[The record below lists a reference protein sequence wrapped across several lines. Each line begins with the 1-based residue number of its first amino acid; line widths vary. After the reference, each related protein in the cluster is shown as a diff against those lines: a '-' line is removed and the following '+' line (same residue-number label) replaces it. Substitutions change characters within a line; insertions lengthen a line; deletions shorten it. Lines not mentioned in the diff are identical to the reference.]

1 MYKNEKVAVRKIRFA
16 YQLFLAEAEKKAHR
30 RTKRKVTIFI
40 LREKWT
46 KEEKKKTI
54 RASECEIPDGK
65 ICRQMAYILLAPT
78 TITTAAPLHGAMC
91 IV

>member
-40 LREKWT
+40 LREK
-46 KEEKKKTI
+46 
-54 RASECEIPDGK
+54 
-65 ICRQMAYILLAPT
+65 
-78 TITTAAPLHGAMC
+78 
-91 IV
+91 